1 MRFPDGKDELK
12 RFAFLIALAGAV
24 CSSAGPDGGE
34 PTERQGIDWRAL
46 VLRATGSGPPD
57 VNALNAA
64 QARFGAEKAARA
76 DALRALIAQVRAVE
90 ITAGKSVGD
99 AMANEEL
106 RAKVEDLLRGYTVA
120 AKRYYSDM
128 GIEIDV
134 EASLA
139 PLTDLFATAPA
150 AEPAKTASSR
160 KFTGLVIDARKL
172 KVVPALEP
180 RVLDSSGQVLYG
192 VEWLSADARKTAGVA
207 SYVHSMDQAQR
218 DPRVADKPLVIKAA
232 RAQGSDVFI
241 GDEERKKMSAGLSFL
256 ADGRVI
262 ILAD

>member
-1 MRFPDGKDELK
+1 LRILNSGGKLK
-12 RFAFLIALAGAV
+12 RFALLMALAGGLCV
-24 CSSAGPDGGE
+24 AGPDAGDASVG
-34 PTERQGIDWRAL
+34 QGIDWRAL

-76 DALRALIAQVRAVE
+76 DALRALMAQVRAVE
-90 ITAGKSVGD
+90 ITAGKPVGD
-99 AMANEEL
+99 AMASEEI
-106 RAKVEDLLRGYTVA
+106 RGKIEAILRGFAVT

-134 EASLA
+134 EVSLA

-150 AEPAKTASSR
+150 AEPAKSATRR

-180 RVLDSSGQVLYG
+180 RLLDSSGQVLYG
-192 VEWLSADARKTAGVA
+192 VESLSADARKTAGVA
-207 SYVHSMDQAQR
+207 SYAHSIDQAQR
-218 DPRVADKPLVIKAA
+218 DPRVADKPLVLRAA
-232 RAQGSDVFI
+232 NVQGSDLIV
-241 GDEERKKMSAGLSFL
+241 GEDERKKMGEGLSFL